1 MRIIAGT
8 CRGAQICA
16 PRGMDTRP
24 TQDKVRES
32 LFSIIQA
39 YVPGASVLDLFAGS
53 GALGLEA
60 LSRGAGFAAFADHRR
75 EAAACIRKNIEKL
88 RLADATRLYL
98 ADWRQALAQMK
109 AEGRRFDLVFL
120 DPPYRLPVLEA
131 CCEAL
136 AQSDLLQRDALLV
149 AEHLTAVPPEPGA
162 DFALWK
168 QRAYGDTEI
177 HFYFYRPT
185 PPEEG
190 EKS

>member
-60 LSRGAGFAAFADHRR
+60 LSRGAGFAALADHSR

-109 AEGRRFDLVFL
+109 AEGDGASTWSFL
-120 DPPYRLPVLEA
+120 
-131 CCEAL
+131 
-136 AQSDLLQRDALLV
+136 
-149 AEHLTAVPPEPGA
+149 T
-162 DFALWK
+162 
-168 QRAYGDTEI
+168 
-177 HFYFYRPT
+177 RPT
-185 PPEEG
+185 DCRCWKRAARRWRSRTSFRG
-190 EKS
+190 TRCWWRST